1 MSLKWKD
8 EAAVE
13 DPVICMLGNGIHLQ
27 LHWRTCN
34 RVLLSGMNVFVCCV
48 VAEEEEGED
57 QFVKWG
63 PSLLKP

>member
-1 MSLKWKD
+1 MSLKWLD
-8 EAAVE
+8 EAEEE

-34 RVLLSGMNVFVCCV
+34 RVLSGMNVFVCCV
-48 VAEEEEGED
+48 VAEEEEDGED

>member
-1 MSLKWKD
+1 MSLKWK
-8 EAAVE
+8 V
-13 DPVICMLGNGIHLQ
+13 PVICMLGNGIHLQ

-34 RVLLSGMNVFVCCV
+34 RVLSGMNVFVCCV
-48 VAEEEEGED
+48 VAEEEDGED